1 MMRKTIIGLVI
12 LSIALLG
19 VFTLANKALRAET
32 SGSDPEVSRKLD
44 NVLSNQKAILQG
56 IAELK
61 QELYII
67 KVRITQQ
74 Q

>member
-1 MMRKTIIGLVI
+1 MRKAVIGLVL

-32 SGSDPEVSRKLD
+32 SGGDTELSRKLD
-44 NVLSNQKAILQG
+44 NVLNNQKAILQG
-56 IAELK
+56 ISELK

-67 KVRITQQ
+67 KIRITQQ